1 MNINDILK
9 PKSDEEI
16 IKDLD
21 LKEDLKKFLIANG
34 YSLLCFGID
43 EQRSIKFNNTEVFY
57 FRNEKRTLSVTKG
70 ESLEDLKQ
78 HFKV

>member
-1 MNINDILK
+1 MDINDILK
-9 PKSDEEI
+9 PKSAEEI
-16 IKDLD
+16 IKGLD
-21 LKEDLKKFLIANG
+21 LKEDLKIFLITNG
-34 YSLLCFGID
+34 YSLLCFGN
-43 EQRSIKFNNTEVFY
+43 EQRSIDFLTMKVYY